1 MDVGHGPCIAVF
13 QLLCNSG
20 QRKKIVILRLG
31 LVLLERLASAAHH
44 VIFTAV
50 FQHIVQ
56 CVRLML
62 MGHQPGVKG
71 KMRGFHGSVAM
82 IYTDD
87 DGFAHLA
94 SPP

>member
-1 MDVGHGPCIAVF
+1 MDICHSPRIAIF
-13 QLLCNSG
+13 QLFCNGGKG
-20 QRKKIVILRLG
+20 QEVIVLRLR
-31 LVLLERLASAAHH
+31 LILLERLASAAHH
-44 VIFTAV
+44 IKFATV
-50 FQHIVQ
+50 FQHIAQ
-56 CVRLML
+56 RVRLML

>member
-1 MDVGHGPCIAVF
+1 MDVHCRSGIAVYQF
-13 QLLCNSG
+13 LCDGG

-44 VIFTAV
+44 IIFTAV

-56 CVRLML
+56 RIRLML

-82 IYTDD
+82 IHTDD